1 MPNQNYSH
9 TFIKLLLT
17 SLLAMATDLYIQS
30 FYQNSMQTHYDVII
44 IGGSYS
50 GLSAAMALG
59 RASRKVLIIDSGE
72 PCNRQTPHSHNF
84 LTHDGESPAT
94 ISAKAKEQV
103 LLYPTVTFINGKA
116 IKAIKTPDSF
126 GIATEDGKNFSGKKL
141 LIATGVKD
149 VMPNIT
155 GFAECWGISV
165 IHCPY
170 CHGYEVKGQKTALM
184 ANGAVAEHFLPV
196 LLQWTKELT
205 LFTNGKSTVSDE
217 VAAKFKKHSVEIIET
232 EIKSVQHTNGYLD
245 SITLKDGSKHD
256 MKVLYAKIP
265 AVQHTFIP
273 EDLGCNINEQGLIE
287 VDEMKKTNITGVFA
301 AGDCTTQA
309 RAVATAV
316 ETGMKAAV
324 GINMELCME
333 AF

>member
-1 MPNQNYSH
+1 
-9 TFIKLLLT
+9 
-17 SLLAMATDLYIQS
+17 
-30 FYQNSMQTHYDVII
+30 
-44 IGGSYS
+44 
-50 GLSAAMALG
+50 MALG
-59 RASRKVLIIDSGE
+59 RASRNTLIIDAGE

-84 LTHDGESPAT
+84 ITRDGETPAA

-103 LLYPTVTFINGKA
+103 LLYPTITFVIDKAMKAVKNDTGFEVT
-116 IKAIKTPDSF
+116 
-126 GIATEDGKNFSGKKL
+126 TETGNTYQAKKV
-141 LIATGVKD
+141 LIATGLRD
-149 VMPNIT
+149 VMPDID
-155 GFAECWGISV
+155 GFAECWGISI

-170 CHGYEVKGQKTALM
+170 CHGYEVKNQKTGLL
-184 ANGAVAEHFLPV
+184 ANGPIAEHFLPM

-217 VAAKFKKHSVEIIET
+217 VAAKFKKHGIEIIET
-232 EIKSVQHTNGYLD
+232 EIESVQHTDGYLE
-245 SITLKDGSKHD
+245 SVTLKDGSKHD

-287 VDEMKKTNITGVFA
+287 VDEMKKTSISGVFA
-301 AGDCTTQA
+301 SGDCTTQA
-309 RAVATAV
+309 RSLAVAV